1 MNPHQIAF
9 DTALSFHIAAG
20 SAGLI
25 LGPIAMF
32 APKRKGVHTRT
43 GEVYYYLFVVLF
55 ISALALAL
63 IDFSRAWWL
72 ALVGAFSYYFARKG
86 YRAAKER
93 GPGWLI
99 RHVSG
104 QGGSYIA
111 MVTALIVV
119 NTQSIS
125 TGGSPL
131 FLVPWFLPTIVGSP
145 IITWVNFQIAS
156 GHRPKAWRG
165 RQQLAGA

>member
-1 MNPHQIAF
+1 MSLHQIGF
-9 DTALSFHIAAG
+9 DVALSVHVAAG
-20 SAGLI
+20 SAGLV

-32 APKRKGVHTRT
+32 SAKRKGVHTRT
-43 GEVYYYLFVVLF
+43 GVAYYYVFVVLF
-55 ISALALAL
+55 ASAVALAL

-86 YRAAKER
+86 YYAAKRR
-93 GPGWLI
+93 GPGWI
-99 RHVSG
+99 MRHVSG

-125 TGGSPL
+125 TGSSPVW
-131 FLVPWFLPTIVGSP
+131 FVPWFLPTIVGSP
-145 IITWVNFQIAS
+145 IITWVSFQIAA
-156 GHRPKAWRG
+156 GRRPKTWRQ
-165 RQQLAGA
+165 RRQLAGA